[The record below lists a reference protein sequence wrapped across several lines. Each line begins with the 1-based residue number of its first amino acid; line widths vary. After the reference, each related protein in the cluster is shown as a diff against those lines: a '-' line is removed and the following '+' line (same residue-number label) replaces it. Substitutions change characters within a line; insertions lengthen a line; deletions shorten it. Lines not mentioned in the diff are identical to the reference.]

1 MNIKDLEDIE
11 RLERLEETFLELKG
25 LANSGA
31 IIVVEGKK
39 DVHSLNILGITGDIR
54 QAALYPLL
62 EFTES
67 LAKSK
72 KEIILLTD
80 WDTKGGIL
88 AKKIRD
94 HLAVYG
100 IMPNKQIRSMIRNL
114 VKKRIK
120 DVESLSGYTAKLRYE
135 VRGETPF
142 IP

>member
-11 RLERLEETFLELKG
+11 RLERLEETLLELKELVG
-25 LANSGA
+25 SGA
-31 IIVVEGKK
+31 IIVVEGKR
-39 DVHSLNILGITGDIR
+39 DIHSLNILGITGDIR
-54 QAALYPLL
+54 QATLYPLL

-67 LAKSK
+67 LAKSGM
-72 KEIILLTD
+72 EIILLTD

-100 IMPNKQIRSMIRNL
+100 IMPNKQIRSKIRNL

-120 DVESLSGYTAKLRYE
+120 DVESLSSYVSKLRYE
-135 VRGETPF
+135 VKGETQAF
-142 IP
+142 